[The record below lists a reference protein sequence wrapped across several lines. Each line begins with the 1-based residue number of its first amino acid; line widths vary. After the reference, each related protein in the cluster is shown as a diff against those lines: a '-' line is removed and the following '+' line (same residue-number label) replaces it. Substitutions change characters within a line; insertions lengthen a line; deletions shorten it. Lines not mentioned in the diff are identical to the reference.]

1 MSNKLTVTVI
11 ETDPVNMAGDFIF
24 RRSIK
29 KRKEQLH
36 KMREENRIPSCQ
48 RLYAE
53 ISLDAIRSNLEQMK
67 KGLSPKTK
75 MIAVVKAD
83 GYGHGAIPIARE
95 LENFDGL
102 WGFAAATA
110 EEAVLLREAGIT
122 APILVLGYTFPCCYE
137 RMIEEEIR
145 ITVFRQDT
153 LAELSD
159 AYKELAKRGIHKKA
173 KVHIKVD
180 TGMNRIGIK
189 PVEKELGFVDRAF
202 QTEGIEVEG
211 IFTHFARADEA
222 DKAHA
227 ERQLLAFQD
236 FLGLIE
242 EKRGYRIP
250 MKHCS
255 NSAAIMELPDANMDA
270 VRAGVAMYGL
280 WPSDEMRKDRI
291 SLTPALSLFSRIV
304 CVKEIERGEAVSYGG
319 CFVANKRMR
328 IATVPAGYGDGYSRG
343 LSGKG
348 FVLICGKRAPILG
361 RICMDQF
368 MADVTDIPEAG
379 EGTLVTLIGR
389 DGAEEI
395 TMELLGELS
404 GRFNY
409 EFACCLGKRM
419 PRVYVKDGRFSSLW
433 EENRNF

>member
-1 MSNKLTVTVI
+1 
-11 ETDPVNMAGDFIF
+11 
-24 RRSIK
+24 
-29 KRKEQLH
+29 
-36 KMREENRIPSCQ
+36 MREENRIPSCQ

-53 ISLDAIRSNLEQMK
+53 INLDAIRSNLEQMK
-67 KGLSPKTK
+67 AGLSPKTK
-75 MIAVVKAD
+75 IIAVVKAD
-83 GYGHGAIPIARE
+83 GYGHGAIPIAKE
-95 LENFDGL
+95 LENFEGL

-110 EEAVLLREAGIT
+110 EEAILLREAGISS
-122 APILVLGYTFPCCYE
+122 PILVLGYVFPCYYE

-145 ITVFRQDT
+145 VTVFRKDT
-153 LAELSD
+153 LTELSC
-159 AYKELAKRGIHKKA
+159 ACRELEKKGIRKKA
-173 KVHIKVD
+173 KIHIKID

-189 PVEKELGFVDRAF
+189 PVETELDFVDRAF

-222 DKAHA
+222 DKTSADS
-227 ERQLLAFQD
+227 QLSAFCS
-236 FLGLIE
+236 FLKLIE
-242 EKRGYRIP
+242 EKRGYQIP
-250 MKHCS
+250 LRHCS
-255 NSAAIMELPDANMDA
+255 NSAAIMELPEANMDA

-280 WPSDEMRKDRI
+280 WPSEEVMRSCGLKDGTPSGKNKV

-304 CVKEIERGEAVSYGG
+304 CVKEIGPGEAVSYGG
-319 CFVANKRMR
+319 CFVAERKMR
-328 IATVPAGYGDGYSRG
+328 IATIPAGYGDGYPRG

-348 FVLICGKRAPILG
+348 YALICGKKAPVLG

-368 MADVTDIPEAG
+368 MADVTDIPEAA

-395 TMELLGELS
+395 TMEQLGELS

-419 PRVYVKDGRFSSLW
+419 PRVYIKDGSFSSLW
-433 EENRNF
+433 EEGQNF